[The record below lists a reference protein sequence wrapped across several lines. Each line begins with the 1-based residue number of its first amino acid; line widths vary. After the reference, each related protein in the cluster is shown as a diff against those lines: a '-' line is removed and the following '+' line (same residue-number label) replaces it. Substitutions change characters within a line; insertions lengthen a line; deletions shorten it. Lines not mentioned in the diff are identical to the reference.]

1 MGGHRGPKRPRGRG
15 QRGEGLG
22 TLLNSNLFIKKND
35 ILYSNVELIFESRRA
50 WGGPGGL
57 GVGR

>member
-15 QRGEGLG
+15 QREGGGLG

-35 ILYSNVELIFESRRA
+35 ILYSNVELIF
-50 WGGPGGL
+50 
-57 GVGR
+57 

>member
-1 MGGHRGPKRPRGRG
+1 MGDLRDPGKGAEGG
-15 QRGEGLG
+15 GLG
-22 TLLNSNLFIKKND
+22 TLLNSNLFKRKSE
-35 ILYSNVELIFESRRA
+35 ILYSNVELIFEPRRA